1 MLSPNMN
8 VDVERGAWGG
18 GMGVEH
24 VHLCGYLELEALP
37 GHFEKLLNWSFS
49 QIKNEKKI
57 LSELGAVVPQSQGLG
72 QHSDFE
78 FKKSLFLRNTPQMC
92 YYITRIQSWDNFG
105 QQLRVELSKNGIV
118 HLQMHFVHLNLWF
131 WAELGPI
138 GPRCWIFW
146 DLWCRSHT
154 NFDKT
159 LIVHFEARYTI
170 LQLPSINFGTQQEE
184 SVTRTVIYCHLDWAE
199 LGPKFHNFW

>member
-1 MLSPNMN
+1 MWMLRKAH
-8 VDVERGAWGG
+8 EGG
-18 GMGVEH
+18 GMGVED

-37 GHFEKLLNWSFS
+37 GHFEKLLNWSFW

-92 YYITRIQSWDNFG
+92 YYIARNQSWDNIG
-105 QQLRVELSKNGIV
+105 QQLQVELSKNGIV

-199 LGPKFHNFW
+199 LGPKFHNFS

>member
-1 MLSPNMN
+1 MVLN
-8 VDVERGAWGG
+8 DA
-18 GMGVEH
+18 H
-24 VHLCGYLELEALP
+24 VCGYLELDNVRRCVEQ
-37 GHFEKLLNWSFS
+37 LLNWSFS
-49 QIKNEKKI
+49 QIKNYWKSP
-57 LSELGAVVPQSQGLG
+57 SELGAVAPQSQGLG
-72 QHSDFE
+72 QHPDFE

-184 SVTRTVIYCHLDWAE
+184 SVTRTVIYYHLDWAE
-199 LGPKFHNFW
+199 RGPKFHNF